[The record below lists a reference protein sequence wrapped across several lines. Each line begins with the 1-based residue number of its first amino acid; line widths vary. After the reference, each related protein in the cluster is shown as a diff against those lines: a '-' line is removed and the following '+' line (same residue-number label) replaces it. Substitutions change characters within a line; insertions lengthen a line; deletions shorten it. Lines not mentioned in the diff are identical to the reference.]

1 MTDGSLGRKP
11 VDKMINKKKPPQG
24 ATQKR
29 ELNYNLHKFRV
40 SPSARAKKWENM
52 VPHGL
57 TPEATTCRPL
67 RGL

>member
-29 ELNYNLHKFRV
+29 ELDYNLHKFRV
-40 SPSARAKKWENM
+40 SPSARAVTLQVEGKCITKIR
-52 VPHGL
+52 
-57 TPEATTCRPL
+57 TQ
-67 RGL
+67 